1 MEQEIIGL
9 IAKNCGIENWQA
21 ENTLKLI
28 EEGATV
34 PFISRYRK
42 ERTGN
47 LDEVQI
53 GAVAD
58 ALDKIKA
65 LKERKE
71 AIIKNIEKHGKLT
84 DELKARI
91 SKSWDPVEVEDIYAP
106 FKRKTKTRA
115 ESAREAG
122 LEPLAKMIMSQG
134 NGNVESMAQRFVKGK
149 VKSTDDAIKGAKDII
164 AEWVSESEAAKKTIR
179 GIFAREAVIE
189 SKVIKGKE
197 EEGEKYKDY
206 FKRSEP
212 LRRCSSHR
220 LLAMRR
226 GESEKILNVS
236 ISADKEVCIDRL
248 CRIFVRGDNESADE
262 VEDAVEDSYK
272 RLISTS
278 IETEFANA
286 SKEKADQEAIKVF
299 SENLRQLLLAPPL
312 GQKRVMGIDPGF
324 RTGCKVVC
332 IDAQGNLLHNETI
345 YPHAPHNKEA
355 QARRSV
361 QKMVEAY
368 NIEAIAI
375 GNGTASR
382 ETEHFIANTR
392 YDREVKVFV
401 VSENGASIYSAS
413 KVAREE
419 FPDYDVTVRGAV
431 SIARRLMD
439 PLAELVKIDPKSIGV
454 GQYQHDVDQNSLKKA
469 LDAVVESCVNSVGV
483 DVNTA
488 SRHLL
493 MYVSGLGEQTAQN
506 IVDYR
511 AQNGPFKNRKELLKV
526 SNIGNKTFEQC
537 AGFLRIR
544 NGENPLDNTAVH
556 PESYDIVTKMAKD
569 NGESVE
575 QFIADKNARQS
586 INLDK
591 YVTEKTGLPT
601 LKDIMQELDKPGRDP
616 RKGVKVFS
624 FNENVKT
631 MDDLQTG
638 MLLPG
643 IVTNITNFGAFVD
656 VGIKENGLVHIS
668 QMSDEFVND
677 PNQVVRLQ
685 QQVIVKVIGIDKE
698 RKRVQLSL
706 KESDIKQ

>member
-71 AIIKNIEKHGKLT
+71 AIIKNIEKQGKLT

-149 VKSTDDAIKGAKDII
+149 VKSADDAIKGAKDII

-248 CRIFVRGDNESADE
+248 CRIFVRGDNKSADE

-586 INLDK
+586 INLDR

-643 IVTNITNFGAFVD
+643 IVTNITNFGVFVD

-685 QQVIVKVIGIDKE
+685 QQVVVKVIGIDKE

>member
-65 LKERKE
+65 LKERKD
-71 AIIKNIEKHGKLT
+71 AIIKNIEKQGKLT

-91 SKSWDPVEVEDIYAP
+91 SKSWDPVEVEDIYVP

-134 NGNVESMAQRFVKGK
+134 NGNVESMALRFVKGK
-149 VKSTDDAIKGAKDII
+149 VKSADDAIKGAKDII

-454 GQYQHDVDQNSLKKA
+454 GQYQHDVDRNSLKKA

-685 QQVIVKVIGIDKE
+685 QQVVVKVIGIDKE